1 MTHLGKSARLLL
13 LLLLSSAAWA
23 DATLYRWVDD
33 QGVVHYSDT
42 PQPGAEKVHI
52 AAAQTFPAQPGS
64 SSQSSPSSPAA
75 ASQAQS
81 CAITQPTPEQ
91 SFYAPE
97 TVAVEVDVTPRLEG
111 AAQLVVTLD
120 GAAVQPAQ
128 AAAHGYHYQLANVD
142 RGSHT
147 VTAEVRDGAGHLL
160 CNASPVNFYVQRP
173 SLLSPQ
179 SPAKGH

>member
-1 MTHLGKSARLLL
+1 MSHLGKSARLLL
-13 LLLLSSAAWA
+13 LLFTSAAWA
-23 DATLYRWVDD
+23 DATLYRWVDE

-52 AAAQTFPAQPGS
+52 AAAQTFPAQPGAA
-64 SSQSSPSSPAA
+64 SQSSPSPPGA

-81 CAITQPTPEQ
+81 CAITQPAPEQ
-91 SFYAPE
+91 AFYAPE
-97 TVAVEVDVTPRLEG
+97 SVAVEVDVTPRLEG
-111 AAQLVVTLD
+111 STQLVVSLD

-128 AAAHGYHYQLANVD
+128 PAEHGYRYQLTNVD

-160 CNASPVNFYVQRP
+160 CNAAPVNFYVQRP
-173 SLLSPQ
+173 SLLAPQ

>member
-1 MTHLGKSARLLL
+1 MSHLGKSARLL

-52 AAAQTFPAQPGS
+52 AAAQTFPAQAGSASPS
-64 SSQSSPSSPAA
+64 SSSSPAA
-75 ASQAQS
+75 AGQTQS
-81 CAITQPTPEQ
+81 CAITEPAPEQ
-91 SFYAPE
+91 SFYSPE
-97 TVAVEVDVTPRLEG
+97 SVAVQVDVTPRLQG
-111 AAQLVVTLD
+111 STQLVVTLD

-128 AAAHGYHYQLANVD
+128 TAEHGYRYQLSNVD

>member
-13 LLLLSSAAWA
+13 LLLASAAWA

-52 AAAQTFPAQPGS
+52 APAQTFPAAPVS
-64 SSQSSPSSPAA
+64 AAQSASSSPAA
-75 ASQAQS
+75 ASQGQS
-81 CAITQPTPEQ
+81 CAITQPAPEQ

-97 TVAVEVDVTPRLEG
+97 TVAVEVQVTPHLEG
-111 AAQLVVTLD
+111 ATQLVVSLD
-120 GAAVQPAQ
+120 GAAVQPAKS
-128 AAAHGYHYQLANVD
+128 AERGYLYQLSNVD
-142 RGSHT
+142 RGAHT